1 MSLSA
6 RGGDKREGPTFDP
19 AAVMLRGTPEDVRRA
34 ARRNLADG
42 GDRLC
47 VSPGCE
53 VPVDT
58 PPANLT
64 ALDEALTSHHRGC

>member
-1 MSLSA
+1 
-6 RGGDKREGPTFDP
+6 
-19 AAVMLRGTPEDVRRA
+19 MLRGTPEDVRRA